1 MPYETYIGPQTAPVA
16 PFPRP
21 LGVVVVAAVLLTPR
35 CVCDHGIDNRGVL

>member
-1 MPYETYIGPQTAPVA
+1 MPYETYIGPRMALVA

-35 CVCDHGIDNRGVL
+35 CVCEHGIDNREVL